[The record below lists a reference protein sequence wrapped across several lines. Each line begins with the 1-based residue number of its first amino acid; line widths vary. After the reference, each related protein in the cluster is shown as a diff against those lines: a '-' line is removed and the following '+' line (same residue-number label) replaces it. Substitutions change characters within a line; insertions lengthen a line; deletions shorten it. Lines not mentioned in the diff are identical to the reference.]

1 MTPDE
6 LSILIAGLIGGSALL
21 SLFVALIV
29 LTYAEQLRRI
39 FRIRPLAP
47 VTPAL
52 PGHYV
57 LPYLQPGPLMEPVGP
72 IHAPTPQRRATFAAT
87 ASDDDLPVPPRNA
100 TPGPSNV
107 PRTPPPAYDP
117 AETEEYGRFLR
128 AIFRSPS
135 PTDLPLITIPDSP
148 PTPVR
153 PLLPESDNPSPSSS
167 TPFGRE
173 SIYRTLPP
181 GRIEFG
187 TPAHLCPLPDSDNES
202 DSNSDPAS
210 YGGNEPVAERDDDDP
225 LNPNGADYEWPELD
239 AVDRAFLG
247 PYRSQAWELRRLDIE
262 QRSRYE
268 GPENRVRMGYY
279 LATERG
285 PRIPRRGREATIPSS
300 WMPAHEP
307 TQSSKL
313 SPTSYWPSHLPRP
326 TVPTWTE
333 PPDFDNFNQDQ
344 ETFGGWAEEES
355 DGEFDTYQDDR
366 DYRGYTTAPHF
377 YRNPFPLPD
386 SPTYLAPNHPPPPP
400 HPRWIQQF
408 RPPQYGSYAYGGQ
421 GPDDPEPG
429 GSAMPTDP
437 PQPSNTERL
446 EAARQQSLANR
457 REYDVLKAQMEA
469 AQAKMMTHDV
479 TWDFAQPP
487 DSKGKEPD
495 RGRPLVPNYRRPLY
509 DRTDRWSVPRPP
521 PKWQAPNPYPAPVGV
536 APDEAPWLGV
546 KPIMVKPPLPFFG
559 KYDDIERFIGDCLTY
574 FEVFA
579 SYFQVP
585 SSRVVFAVTHL
596 EGDAKD
602 WWVHARQDF
611 WANDEGDPI
620 DARFRFPSWTE
631 FTTLLALNF
640 HDPAS
645 EEMHEKKMFDLRMGK
660 GSALAYFQELEVE
673 AKKANRRGETD
684 ARGLMVKAVR
694 LGVPDSYTNAI
705 ANSGQHIPV
714 TYNDWKRRICIM
726 YEERQKKWVFD
737 QTIGGRSAPQNRGAT
752 APSQPKA
759 GGATSSTP
767 PKQAGNSSAPK
778 TGGRDSAGR
787 WTTHPGQGLPM
798 SVDAQK
804 LRDEGQCFRC
814 KEKGHLSRDC
824 PKKKEFRDI
833 RSVQATELA
842 VTTKVEEDLL
852 TGAHS
857 SSAGRSH
864 GLFVGTPFNPT
875 CIIKRTDTFLAHS
888 DTDSIDTYSRTPASN
903 FTAFNVSSTTSKPV
917 PESQNRYATLSVEE
931 CNNDSDSDTPLK
943 GCHDTSPARA
953 EAKADNP
960 AGHEAESLSTRPLLT
975 LGQTDANHRASSL
988 CGETQSTNASGEKS
1002 TLAVTPIDI
1011 ASLPRI
1017 TDGTMSAPKGKLYE
1031 EAAQVERPSTPKVD
1045 VESQLGG
1052 ETTARL
1058 PGQQRVP
1065 TTTSSDEREGCCSP
1079 RDGDKKARAGNSDGQ
1094 GETGN
1099 STFAVQAQPATL
1111 RSGLPSTRDGD
1122 RSILPRNEPGS
1133 AKAQKRPAAGLEAAS
1148 AQAVNRG
1155 HSVTCIEVPDEDD
1168 DTAFQI
1174 WLAKERLPTVTQME
1188 ATSDEPARS
1197 STKPITFQKWY
1208 KPFEVDWT
1216 LRAVCEARN
1225 DNAARAALYVWT
1237 HVDRVPKLTSELLS
1251 KLRKGD
1257 ELAREHLY
1265 ELREPPR
1272 YLRRRQSSSR
1282 DFMLDVQLTTLTNR
1296 QVFATRGLVDS
1307 GCTSSAINRA
1317 FVQKHRLDTVKTA
1330 IPIIVYNADGS
1341 RNKGGD
1347 ITEYVE
1353 VRLTI
1358 GNHEERIDLAVTDL
1372 GAKDLYLGHDWL
1384 KRHNPVINWETST
1397 VIFGR
1402 CHCVKNPFPLPDADP
1417 DDRWDEE
1424 LEDGDTILAVN
1435 MEEEIVI
1442 RAMHHAND
1450 LAAAANAEK
1459 PTKTFEEMVPPDY
1472 RSFRDLFSKENFD
1485 ELPERKP
1492 WDHAIELV
1500 PNAKSTLDCKVY
1512 PLNRNEQEQLDKFL
1526 DENLDS
1532 GRIKESKS
1540 PFASPFFFVKK
1551 KDGTLRPVQDY
1562 RKLNEMTIKNRY
1574 PLPLISELIDKL
1586 QGAKYFIKLDVRW
1599 GYNNVR
1605 IKEGDEHK
1613 AAFRTNRGLFEPT
1626 VMFFGLTNSPATFQW
1641 MMNDIFKDL
1650 ISEGKVTIYLD
1661 DILIFTKDLD
1671 EHRRIVRR
1679 VLQKLRE
1686 NKLFLKAE
1694 KCEFEVLETEYLG
1707 VIISEGQVRMDPV
1720 KLAGIAE
1727 WPTPTKKKELQSFL
1741 GFTNFYR
1748 KFIKNYS
1755 KVVRALTQ
1763 LTGNAEWTWGAA
1775 QNQAFQQ
1782 LKKQMAEDVILA
1794 IPNRTG
1800 RFRVEADASNGAI
1813 GAVLSQEQEDRWR
1826 PVAFMSK
1833 ALTATERNYEIYDKE
1848 LLAIMLALSEW
1859 RHYLM
1864 GALEDVEIWTDHQNL
1879 QYFRK
1884 PQKLNRRQAR
1894 WVTEL
1899 AEYHFILKHKPGTA
1913 NVKADLLSRRSDH
1926 DQGEDDN
1933 GDITVLSPEHFR
1945 AMIMP
1950 TPSEIHERVRTAT
1963 RQKELWDKGIAAS
1976 LEHERGITEK
1986 DGILYYDN
1994 RTYVPRHSALRGE
2007 IIAQSHDHITAGHP
2021 GIAKTRELVQR
2032 EYWWPKIQKDIEA
2045 YVKGCETCQR
2055 TKSNTQAKS
2064 APLHPNAIPTEPWT
2078 HVSVDMV
2085 TGLPD
2090 SNGHDALL
2098 VVVDR
2103 FSKAII
2109 LVPCNVELSAAGWAR
2124 TLRDHVYAHH
2134 GMPQVVISDR
2144 GPQFVSAF
2152 MKELYRMLDIT
2163 QNASTAFHPQTD
2175 GQTERVNQ
2183 EVEKYLRIFIN
2194 YHQNDWA
2201 DWLPLA
2207 EFAHN
2212 NRAHS
2217 ATGRSPFMILYGRN
2231 PRIMP
2236 DSPRTLNAK
2245 VPAASDFSKAIA
2257 QIHKETELALEQ
2269 AAGRMKAQYDK
2280 HKRPAQE
2287 YHAGDKVWLDATNLH
2302 LPRPKKKLDD
2312 KRVGPFLVL
2321 EKTGASAYK
2330 LKLPPH
2336 WKIHPRFNE
2345 KLLSPFTPPS
2355 FPNQEQ
2361 PPPPPPDLI
2370 DGEEE
2375 WEIEEILDS
2384 KSRKVRAKRG
2394 EPSTTVIDYFIKWVG
2409 HTREHNSWVTA
2420 SEMGNTQEAIADYE
2434 TKMGSNERV
2443 SVVKIATSKS
2453 PLAMVLDHHFD
2464 GEDISYLC
2472 QREDGTQ
2479 KWVKNPDITL
2489 FENFLVEYWSN
2500 YEYHSLQRTKP

>member
-1 MTPDE
+1 MGE
-6 LSILIAGLIGGSALL
+6 YQ
-21 SLFVALIV
+21 
-29 LTYAEQLRRI
+29 TY
-39 FRIRPLAP
+39 P
-47 VTPAL
+47 
-52 PGHYV
+52 
-57 LPYLQPGPLMEPVGP
+57 
-72 IHAPTPQRRATFAAT
+72 PQ
-87 ASDDDLPVPPRNA
+87 
-100 TPGPSNV
+100 
-107 PRTPPPAYDP
+107 
-117 AETEEYGRFLR
+117 
-128 AIFRSPS
+128 
-135 PTDLPLITIPDSP
+135 
-148 PTPVR
+148 
-153 PLLPESDNPSPSSS
+153 
-167 TPFGRE
+167 
-173 SIYRTLPP
+173 
-181 GRIEFG
+181 
-187 TPAHLCPLPDSDNES
+187 
-202 DSNSDPAS
+202 
-210 YGGNEPVAERDDDDP
+210 
-225 LNPNGADYEWPELD
+225 
-239 AVDRAFLG
+239 
-247 PYRSQAWELRRLDIE
+247 
-262 QRSRYE
+262 
-268 GPENRVRMGYY
+268 
-279 LATERG
+279 
-285 PRIPRRGREATIPSS
+285 
-300 WMPAHEP
+300 
-307 TQSSKL
+307 
-313 SPTSYWPSHLPRP
+313 
-326 TVPTWTE
+326 
-333 PPDFDNFNQDQ
+333 
-344 ETFGGWAEEES
+344 
-355 DGEFDTYQDDR
+355 
-366 DYRGYTTAPHF
+366 
-377 YRNPFPLPD
+377 
-386 SPTYLAPNHPPPPP
+386 PP
-400 HPRWIQQF
+400 HPQRVQQY
-408 RPPQYGSYAYGGQ
+408 RPPQYGQYQMGGQ
-421 GPDDPEPG
+421 GPDDPEPTAG
-429 GSAMPTDP
+429 GST
-437 PQPSNTERL
+437 QPSNEERIA
-446 EAARQQSLANR
+446 AARQQSETNR
-457 REYDVLKAQMEA
+457 REYDILKAQMEA

-479 TWDFAQPP
+479 TWDFTQPP
-487 DSKGKEPD
+487 DPKGKEPD
-495 RGRPLVPNYRRPLY
+495 RGRPAVPNYRRPLY

-521 PKWQAPNPYPAPVGV
+521 PKWQAPNPYPAP
-536 APDEAPWLGV
+536 LGV
-546 KPIMVKPPLPFFG
+546 KPIMVKPPLPFDG
-559 KYDDIERFIGDCLTY
+559 KYDDVERFIGDCFTY

-579 SYFQVP
+579 AYFQVP

-596 EGDAKD
+596 EGAAKD

-611 WANDEGDPI
+611 WANDSDDP
-620 DARFRFPSWTE
+620 DDPRFRFPSWNE
-631 FTTLLALNF
+631 FTMMLAQNF

-645 EEMHEKKMFDLRMGK
+645 EELHEKRMFDLRMGK
-660 GSALAYFQELEVE
+660 GPAITYFQELEME

-694 LGVPDSYTNAI
+694 LGVPDSYTNAV
-705 ANSGQHIPV
+705 ANSGQHVPV

-737 QTIGGRSAPQNRGAT
+737 QTVGGRSAPAKGITAT
-752 APSQPKA
+752 SLPKT

-767 PKQAGNSSAPK
+767 AKPAGSSSAQKPS
-778 TGGRDSAGR
+778 GRDSAGR

-798 SVDAQK
+798 SIDAQK
-804 LRDEGQCFRC
+804 LRDEGRCFRC

-842 VTTKVEEDLL
+842 VTTKVEEDLH
-852 TGAHS
+852 TGALPS
-857 SSAGRSH
+857 PAGRSH
-864 GLFVGTPFNPT
+864 GLFVGTSSNPT
-875 CIIKRTDTFLAHS
+875 CILKRTNIFST
-888 DTDSIDTYSRTPASN
+888 SRAFEYTSPSGP
-903 FTAFNVSSTTSKPV
+903 AFNVSSTTSKPE
-917 PESQNRYATLSVEE
+917 PESQNRYAVLSVEE
-931 CNNDSDSDTPLK
+931 YNDDDT
-943 GCHDTSPARA
+943 DTDTTSSAS
-953 EAKADNP
+953 NT
-960 AGHEAESLSTRPLLT
+960 EAEQGAESPPTRPLLT

-988 CGETQSTNASGEKS
+988 CGETQSMKASGEKS
-1002 TLAVTPIDI
+1002 TFTVTPIDT
-1011 ASLPRI
+1011 ASLPRM
-1017 TDGTMSAPKGKLYE
+1017 TDGTMSESKDELYE

-1045 VESQLGG
+1045 VESQLG
-1052 ETTARL
+1052 R
-1058 PGQQRVP
+1058 P
-1065 TTTSSDEREGCCSP
+1065 TTSSDEREGCCSP

-1099 STFAVQAQPATL
+1099 SAFAVQAQPTIS
-1111 RSGLPSTRDGD
+1111 RDGLPSTRDGD

-1133 AKAQKRPAAGLEAAS
+1133 AKAQKRPAAGQETAS

-1155 HSVTCIEVPDEDD
+1155 HSVTCIEIPDEDD
-1168 DTAFQI
+1168 DTAFQL
-1174 WLAKERLPTVTQME
+1174 WLAKERLPIVTQTK

-1197 STKPITFQKWY
+1197 STKPVPFLKWY

-1216 LRAVCEARN
+1216 LHAVCEARN
-1225 DNAARAALYVWT
+1225 NNAARAALYVWT
-1237 HVDRVPKLTSELLS
+1237 HVDRVPELTPELLS
-1251 KLRKGD
+1251 ELRKGD
-1257 ELAREHLY
+1257 ELARERLY

-1272 YLRRRQSSSR
+1272 YLRRRASNSR
-1282 DFMLDVQLTTLTNR
+1282 DFTLDVQLTTLTNR

-1317 FVQKHRLDTVKTA
+1317 FVQKHGLDTIKTA
-1330 IPIIVYNADGS
+1330 IPIIVYNADGT

-1384 KRHNPVINWETST
+1384 KRHNPVINWETGT

-1402 CHCVKNPFPLPDADP
+1402 CQCVKNPFPLPDADP

-1435 MEEEIVI
+1435 MEEELVI
-1442 RAMHHAND
+1442 RAVHHAND

-1459 PTKTFEEMVPPDY
+1459 PMKTFEEM
-1472 RSFRDLFSKENFD
+1472 
-1485 ELPERKP
+1485 P

-1551 KDGTLRPVQDY
+1551 KDGSLRPVQDY
-1562 RKLNEMTIKNRY
+1562 HKLNEMTIKNRY

-1586 QGAKYFIKLDVRW
+1586 QGAKYFTKLDVRW

-1613 AAFRTNRGLFEPT
+1613 AAFRMNRGLFEPT

-1650 ISEGKVTIYLD
+1650 ISKGKVTIYLD

-1782 LKKQMAEDVILA
+1782 LKKQMAEDVVLA
-1794 IPNRTG
+1794 IPNATG

-1813 GAVLSQEQEDRWR
+1813 GAVLSQEQDGRWR

-1848 LLAIMLALSEW
+1848 LLAIMLALAEW

-1884 PQKLNRRQAR
+1884 PQKPNRRQAR

-1950 TPSEIHERVRTAT
+1950 TASETHERVRTAT

-1994 RTYVPRHSALRGE
+1994 RVYVPRHSSLRGE

-2021 GIAKTRELVQR
+2021 GIAKTRELIQR
-2032 EYWWPKIQKDIEA
+2032 EYWWPKIQKDVEA

-2055 TKSNTQAKS
+2055 TKSNTQAKT

-2078 HVSVDMV
+2078 HISVDMV

-2098 VVVDR
+2098 VIVDR

-2124 TLRDHVYAHH
+2124 ILRDHVYAHH

-2163 QNASTAFHPQTD
+2163 QNVSTAFHPQTD
-2175 GQTERVNQ
+2175 GQTEQVNQ
-2183 EVEKYLRIFIN
+2183 EVEKYLWIFIN
-2194 YHQNDWA
+2194 YHQTDWV

-2217 ATGRSPFMILYGRN
+2217 ATGKSPFMILYGRN

-2236 DSPRTLNAK
+2236 DSPRTPNAK

-2269 AAGRMKAQYDK
+2269 AAGRMKTQYDK
-2280 HKRPAQE
+2280 HKRPAME
-2287 YHAGDKVWLDATNLH
+2287 YHVGDKVWLDATNLH

-2345 KLLSPFTPPS
+2345 KLLSPFVPPS

-2384 KSRKVRAKRG
+2384 KTRKVRAKRG
-2394 EPSTTVIDYFIKWVG
+2394 QPSATVIDYFIKWVG

-2420 SEMGNTQEAIADYE
+2420 SEMGNAQEAIAEYE
-2434 TKMGSNERV
+2434 AKMGSNERV
-2443 SVVKIATSKS
+2443 NVIKIATPSQRDIT
-2453 PLAMVLDHHFD
+2453 MVLNHVYESNGDV
-2464 GEDISYLC
+2464 SYLA
-2472 QREDGTQ
+2472 QRRDGTQ
-2479 KWVKNPDITL
+2479 TWVINPDTSVWK
-2489 FENFLVEYWSN
+2489 EFLEEYWASQLA
-2500 YEYHSLQRTKP
+2500 EQEDLPQDEP

>member
-1 MTPDE
+1 MTPDLTQKE
-6 LSILIAGLIGGSALL
+6 LVGIVTTIVGLCLT
-21 SLFVALIV
+21 SLFTALIV
-29 LTYAEQLRRI
+29 LTWREAILRYLYQHGLLV
-39 FRIRPLAP
+39 RPRRRESPRPFPL
-47 VTPAL
+47 
-52 PGHYV
+52 HYV
-57 LPYLQPGPLMEPVGP
+57 LPYADSNATMDRPILEEQRLQTR
-72 IHAPTPQRRATFAAT
+72 APHTSNNSDELHPPPPQ
-87 ASDDDLPVPPRNA
+87 RNA
-100 TPGPSNV
+100 TPGPSNTRHT
-107 PRTPPPAYDP
+107 PSPPPSP
-117 AETEEYGRFLR
+117 ASEEIDIGDLR
-128 AIFRSPS
+128 ARYENFP
-135 PTDLPLITIPDSP
+135 PPEYEPNDLPP
-148 PTPVR
+148 PER
-153 PLLPESDNPSPSSS
+153 PLLPIRPRPLMEEPRAPAQRIFIQPPTDPWPADESSDEDGGF
-167 TPFGRE
+167 FGAVARRRDAE
-173 SIYRTLPP
+173 RVITITTDDENDLDAL
-181 GRIEFG
+181 E
-187 TPAHLCPLPDSDNES
+187 LPLPDDDGD
-202 DSNSDPAS
+202 DSILHLP
-210 YGGNEPVAERDDDDP
+210 PPRRPDDP
-225 LNPNGADYEWPELD
+225 LNADGLDYEWPSLEDVDRDILGPERSLAWEIRRD
-239 AVDRAFLG
+239 DVEVRYNLAAHNRVSMDAHLAATYDPATVPSRAVDYMV
-247 PYRSQAWELRRLDIE
+247 PIEEELMR
-262 QRSRYE
+262 
-268 GPENRVRMGYY
+268 NN
-279 LATERG
+279 
-285 PRIPRRGREATIPSS
+285 
-300 WMPAHEP
+300 
-307 TQSSKL
+307 
-313 SPTSYWPSHLPRP
+313 WPSKTPSRP
-326 TVPTWTE
+326 WRDNWETAPTWKE
-333 PPDFDNFNQDQ
+333 ADQNDFDHFHYDYNPYI
-344 ETFGGWAEEES
+344 EELP
-355 DGEFDTYQDDR
+355 
-366 DYRGYTTAPHF
+366 AA
-377 YRNPFPLPD
+377 PFPLPD
-386 SPTYLAPNHPPPPP
+386 SPSWTTQTHLP
-400 HPRWIQQF
+400 HSQRLQKY
-408 RPPQYGSYAYGGQ
+408 RPAQYGTHAFSGQ
-421 GPDDPEPG
+421 GPDDEEEG
-429 GSAMPTDP
+429 GSSK
-437 PQPSNTERL
+437 PSDEALAEEQRQAA
-446 EAARQQSLANR
+446 EAAGKL
-457 REYDVLKAQMEA
+457 LKRIAELEKELNNEEMRHRDHA
-469 AQAKMMTHDV
+469 TKYGLPLRPSD
-479 TWDFAQPP
+479 
-487 DSKGKEPD
+487 KGKGPD
-495 RGRPLVPNYRRPLY
+495 RGRQPAHLPLPPNQYRALWRRD
-509 DRTDRWSVPRPP
+509 DRYSVPRPP
-521 PKWQAPNPYPAPVGV
+521 PDRGRPDPLPQPVGEADATTPFMNVRPTMV
-536 APDEAPWLGV
+536 AIPKVFTGSHE
-546 KPIMVKPPLPFFG
+546 
-559 KYDDIERFIGDCLTY
+559 DIERFIGDCLMY
-574 FEVFA
+574 FEAHA
-579 SYFQVP
+579 SYFILP
-585 SSRVVFAVTHL
+585 SHMIPFATSL
-596 EGDAKD
+596 FDGATKT
-602 WWVHARQDF
+602 WWVHEQLKYWSGTGPA
-611 WANDEGDPI
+611 PH
-620 DARFRFPSWTE
+620 RFRYPTWEE
-631 FTTLLALNF
+631 FINNVNEQF
-640 HDPAS
+640 RDPAAM
-645 EEMHEKKMFDLRMGK
+645 EVQEKKMFELRMGS
-660 GSALAYFQELEVE
+660 GPATTFFQELEVL
-673 AKKANRRGETD
+673 ATKAGRRHDVD
-684 ARGLMVKAVR
+684 ARGLMVKATR
-694 LGVPDSYTNAI
+694 LGVPSYYTNTI
-705 ANSGQHIPV
+705 TGQGRDIPGD
-714 TYNDWKRRICIM
+714 YDEWKARIILM
-726 YEERQKKWVFD
+726 YEERQKNWAFHQAAGSPRD
-737 QTIGGRSAPQNRGAT
+737 NRPTKGTSTPTTTAT
-752 APSQPKA
+752 SHTKA
-759 GGATSSTP
+759 GGATSSPTP
-767 PKQAGNSSAPK
+767 KASSS
-778 TGGRDSAGR
+778 GHSEGRDSAGR
-787 WTTHPGQGLPM
+787 WTTFGGAGKPM
-798 SVDAQK
+798 DIDVAK
-804 LRDEGQCFRC
+804 LRAEGRCFRC
-814 KEKGHLSRDC
+814 HEKGHMGKDC
-824 PKKKEFRDI
+824 PKKKDYRDI
-833 RSVQATELA
+833 RSVQATNEP
-842 VTTKVEEDLL
+842 VTESKVEEVAKDLH
-852 TGAHS
+852 TGTS
-857 SSAGRSH
+857 S
-864 GLFVGTPFNPT
+864 NPT
-875 CIIKRTDTFLAHS
+875 CISKRTNTF
-888 DTDSIDTYSRTPASN
+888 SISRAFEYTLPSGP
-903 FTAFNVSSTTSKPV
+903 AFNVSSTTSKPV
-917 PESQNRYATLSVEE
+917 PESQNRYAALSVEG
-931 CNNDSDSDTPLK
+931 CNDNNSDSDTPLK

-953 EAKADNP
+953 QAKAVDP

-975 LGQTDANHRASSL
+975 LGQTDANRPTSSL
-988 CGETQSTNASGEKS
+988 RGGTQPVNVAGEKS
-1002 TLAVTPIDI
+1002 TLEVTPIDI
-1011 ASLPRI
+1011 ASLPRM
-1017 TDGTMSAPKGKLYE
+1017 TDGTMSAPKGNLYD
-1031 EAAQVERPSTPKVD
+1031 EAAQSSGTSTPKVGD
-1045 VESQLGG
+1045 EPQLGG

-1065 TTTSSDEREGCCSP
+1065 RIPKDDSTFHSSPPPSTKTGEQKDGVEREPQGTGVAGTTVSPRATTQVRPGGISDPVTPLSEPSSQTTKGGTLIDAPKPAEERPSKAVGDANATTT
-1079 RDGDKKARAGNSDGQ
+1079 KK
-1094 GETGN
+1094 T
-1099 STFAVQAQPATL
+1099 
-1111 RSGLPSTRDGD
+1111 
-1122 RSILPRNEPGS
+1122 
-1133 AKAQKRPAAGLEAAS
+1133 AAGQEAAS
-1148 AQAVNRG
+1148 AQAVERG
-1155 HSVTCIEVPDEDD
+1155 HTVTCIEVPDEDD
-1168 DTAFQI
+1168 DTAFQL
-1174 WLAKERLPTVTQME
+1174 WLAKERLPTVTQAE

-1208 KPFEVDWT
+1208 KLFKVDWT
-1216 LRAVCEARN
+1216 LRTVCEARN

-1237 HVDRVPKLTSELLS
+1237 HVDRVPELTPELLS
-1251 KLRKGD
+1251 ELRKGD
-1257 ELAREHLY
+1257 ELARERLY

-1282 DFMLDVQLTTLTNR
+1282 DFMLNVQLTTLTNR

-1317 FVQKHRLDTVKTA
+1317 FVQDHHLDTVKTA

-1384 KRHNPVINWETST
+1384 KRHNPVINWETGT
-1397 VIFGR
+1397 VIFG
-1402 CHCVKNPFPLPDADP
+1402 CCSCVKNPFPLPDADP

-1424 LEDGDTILAVN
+1424 LEDGDIILAVN
-1435 MEEEIVI
+1435 MEEELVI
-1442 RAMHHAND
+1442 RAIHHAND

-1492 WDHAIELV
+1492 WDHAIELI

-1512 PLNRNEQEQLDKFL
+1512 PLNRNEQDQLDKFL
-1526 DENLDS
+1526 SENLDS

-1551 KDGTLRPVQDY
+1551 KDGSLRPVQDY

-1586 QGAKYFIKLDVRW
+1586 QGAKYFTKLDVRW

-1650 ISEGKVTIYLD
+1650 IASGKVTIYLD
-1661 DILIFTKDLD
+1661 DILIFTKDLG
-1671 EHRRIVRR
+1671 EHRRIVRQ

-1794 IPNRTG
+1794 IPTPNG

-1813 GAVLSQEQEDRWR
+1813 GAVLSQEQDGKWR

-1848 LLAIMLALSEW
+1848 LLAIMLALAEW

-1899 AEYHFILKHKPGTA
+1899 AEYHFVLKHKPGTA

-1950 TPSEIHERVRTAT
+1950 TASETHERVRTAT

-1986 DGILYYDN
+1986 DGILHYDN
-1994 RTYVPRHSALRGE
+1994 RVYVPRHSALRGE
-2007 IIAQSHDHITAGHP
+2007 IISQSHDHITAGHP

-2032 EYWWPKIQKDIEA
+2032 EYWWPKIQKDVEA

-2078 HVSVDMV
+2078 HISVDMV

-2098 VVVDR
+2098 VIVDR

-2109 LVPCNVELSAAGWAR
+2109 LVPCNVELSAEGWAR
-2124 TLRDHVYAHH
+2124 ILHDHVYARH

-2152 MKELYRMLDIT
+2152 MKELYRMLNIT

-2194 YHQNDWA
+2194 YHQSDWA

-2217 ATGRSPFMILYGRN
+2217 ATGKSPFMILYGRN

-2236 DSPRTLNAK
+2236 DSPRTPNAK

-2257 QIHKETELALEQ
+2257 QIHKETETALEE

-2280 HKRPAQE
+2280 HKRAARE

-2312 KRVGPFLVL
+2312 KRVGPFLIL

-2345 KLLSPFTPPS
+2345 KLLSPYKPPA

-2384 KSRKVRAKRG
+2384 K
-2394 EPSTTVIDYFIKWVG
+2394 P
-2409 HTREHNSWVTA
+2409 
-2420 SEMGNTQEAIADYE
+2420 
-2434 TKMGSNERV
+2434 
-2443 SVVKIATSKS
+2443 
-2453 PLAMVLDHHFD
+2453 
-2464 GEDISYLC
+2464 
-2472 QREDGTQ
+2472 
-2479 KWVKNPDITL
+2479 
-2489 FENFLVEYWSN
+2489 
-2500 YEYHSLQRTKP
+2500 

>member
-1 MTPDE
+1 MN
-6 LSILIAGLIGGSALL
+6 
-21 SLFVALIV
+21 
-29 LTYAEQLRRI
+29 EQ
-39 FRIRPLAP
+39 
-47 VTPAL
+47 
-52 PGHYV
+52 
-57 LPYLQPGPLMEPVGP
+57 Q
-72 IHAPTPQRRATFAAT
+72 
-87 ASDDDLPVPPRNA
+87 
-100 TPGPSNV
+100 
-107 PRTPPPAYDP
+107 
-117 AETEEYGRFLR
+117 
-128 AIFRSPS
+128 
-135 PTDLPLITIPDSP
+135 
-148 PTPVR
+148 
-153 PLLPESDNPSPSSS
+153 
-167 TPFGRE
+167 
-173 SIYRTLPP
+173 
-181 GRIEFG
+181 
-187 TPAHLCPLPDSDNES
+187 
-202 DSNSDPAS
+202 
-210 YGGNEPVAERDDDDP
+210 
-225 LNPNGADYEWPELD
+225 
-239 AVDRAFLG
+239 
-247 PYRSQAWELRRLDIE
+247 
-262 QRSRYE
+262 
-268 GPENRVRMGYY
+268 
-279 LATERG
+279 
-285 PRIPRRGREATIPSS
+285 
-300 WMPAHEP
+300 
-307 TQSSKL
+307 
-313 SPTSYWPSHLPRP
+313 
-326 TVPTWTE
+326 
-333 PPDFDNFNQDQ
+333 
-344 ETFGGWAEEES
+344 
-355 DGEFDTYQDDR
+355 
-366 DYRGYTTAPHF
+366 
-377 YRNPFPLPD
+377 
-386 SPTYLAPNHPPPPP
+386 
-400 HPRWIQQF
+400 
-408 RPPQYGSYAYGGQ
+408 
-421 GPDDPEPG
+421 
-429 GSAMPTDP
+429 
-437 PQPSNTERL
+437 
-446 EAARQQSLANR
+446 
-457 REYDVLKAQMEA
+457 
-469 AQAKMMTHDV
+469 
-479 TWDFAQPP
+479 
-487 DSKGKEPD
+487 
-495 RGRPLVPNYRRPLY
+495 
-509 DRTDRWSVPRPP
+509 DRWSVPRPP
-521 PKWQAPNPYPAPVGV
+521 PKWQAPNPYPAPVGA

-546 KPIMVKPPLPFFG
+546 KPLMVKPPLPFEG
-559 KYDDIERFIGDCLTY
+559 KYDDVERFVGDCFTY

-596 EGDAKD
+596 EGPAKD

-611 WANDEGDPI
+611 WCNVEDDPEGT
-620 DARFRFPSWTE
+620 RFRFPS
-631 FTTLLALNF
+631 
-640 HDPAS
+640 
-645 EEMHEKKMFDLRMGK
+645 EELHEKRMFDLRMGK
-660 GSALAYFQELEVE
+660 GPAISYFQELEVE

-684 ARGLMVKAVR
+684 VRGLMVKAVR

-705 ANSGQHIPV
+705 TNSGQHIPI
-714 TYNDWKRRICIM
+714 TYNDWKRRICVM

-737 QTIGGRSAPQNRGAT
+737 QTIGARSGSSKGISTTAT
-752 APSQPKA
+752 SQPKT

-767 PKQAGNSSAPK
+767 AKQPSSSSATPA
-778 TGGRDSAGR
+778 TGRDSSGR

-798 SVDAQK
+798 SIDAQK
-804 LRDEGQCFRC
+804 LRSEGRCFRC
-814 KEKGHLSRDC
+814 KEKGHMSKDC
-824 PKKKEFRDI
+824 PRKKEFRDI
-833 RSVQATELA
+833 R
-842 VTTKVEEDLL
+842 VEEYND
-852 TGAHS
+852 
-857 SSAGRSH
+857 
-864 GLFVGTPFNPT
+864 N
-875 CIIKRTDTFLAHS
+875 DT
-888 DTDSIDTYSRTPASN
+888 T
-903 FTAFNVSSTTSKPV
+903 
-917 PESQNRYATLSVEE
+917 
-931 CNNDSDSDTPLK
+931 LK
-943 GCHDTSPARA
+943 GSNDGLPARA
-953 EAKADNP
+953 QAKAADP
-960 AGHEAESLSTRPLLT
+960 AGHEAESLSTLPKLT
-975 LGQTDANHRASSL
+975 RGQTGANRQTSSPR
-988 CGETQSTNASGEKS
+988 GETQPATVYDEKS
-1002 TLAVTPIDI
+1002 PTTVTPIDT
-1011 ASLPRI
+1011 ASLPRR
-1017 TDGTMSAPKGKLYE
+1017 TDGTKDSSKGSSDEVLPKGE
-1031 EAAQVERPSTPKVD
+1031 QAAQASGPAIATVD
-1045 VESQLGG
+1045 VESQLD
-1052 ETTARL
+1052 
-1058 PGQQRVP
+1058 VP
-1065 TTTSSDEREGCCSP
+1065 MTNSDEYEGCGSP
-1079 RDGDKKARAGNSDGQ
+1079 RDGHKKACAGNLDGQ

-1099 STFAVQAQPATL
+1099 SAFAVQVQPAAP
-1111 RSGLPSTRDGD
+1111 RGGLPSTRDGD
-1122 RSILPRNEPGS
+1122 RSILPLNEQGS
-1133 AKAQKRPAAGLEAAS
+1133 AKAQKRPATGLEAAS

-1155 HSVTCIEVPDEDD
+1155 HPTTCIEVPDEDD
-1168 DTAFQI
+1168 DMAFQI
-1174 WLAKERLPTVTQME
+1174 WLAKERTPTIVKKG
-1188 ATSDEPARS
+1188 DEPS
-1197 STKPITFQKWY
+1197 SVPPVKPDSQRWY

-1225 DNAARAALYVWT
+1225 DNAAHAALFVWT
-1237 HVDRVPKLTSELLS
+1237 HQDRVPELTPELLS
-1251 KLRKGD
+1251 ELRKGG
-1257 ELAREHLY
+1257 ELARERLY
-1265 ELREPPR
+1265 ELCKLPH
-1272 YLRRRQSSSR
+1272 YLWRRQSDSR
-1282 DFMLDVQLTTLTNR
+1282 DFMLNVQLTTITNR

-1307 GCTSSAINRA
+1307 GCTSSAINRS
-1317 FVQKHRLDTVKTA
+1317 FVQKHHLDTVKTA

-1372 GAKDLYLGHDWL
+1372 GSKDLYLGHDWL
-1384 KRHNPVINWETST
+1384 KRHNPVINWETGT

-1402 CHCVKNPFPLPDADP
+1402 CQCVKNPFPLPDSDP

-1424 LEDGDTILAVN
+1424 LEDGDVILAIN
-1435 MEEEIVI
+1435 MEEELVI
-1442 RAMHHAND
+1442 RAVHHAND
-1450 LAAAANAEK
+1450 LAAAAHVEK
-1459 PTKTFEEMVPPDY
+1459 PTKTFEELVPPDY
-1472 RSFRDLFSKENFD
+1472 CSFRDLFLKENFD
-1485 ELPERKP
+1485 ELPKRKP

-1512 PLNRNEQEQLDKFL
+1512 PLNRDEQEQLDKFL
-1526 DENLDS
+1526 DENLES
-1532 GRIKESKS
+1532 GHITESKS

-1551 KDGTLRPVQDY
+1551 KDGSLRPVQDY
-1562 RKLNEMTIKNRY
+1562 RKLNEMTIKNQY

-1586 QGAKYFIKLDVRW
+1586 QGAKYFMKLDVRW

-1613 AAFRTNRGLFEPT
+1613 ATFCTNWGLFKPT

-1671 EHRRIVRR
+1671 EHQRIVRR

-1694 KCEFEVLETEYLG
+1694 KCEFKVLSTEYLG
-1707 VIISEGQVRMDPV
+1707 VIISEGQVHMDPV

-1755 KVVRALTQ
+1755 KV
-1763 LTGNAEWTWGAA
+1763 GAA

-1794 IPNRTG
+1794 ISNATG
-1800 RFRVEADASNGAI
+1800 RFRVEADASNRAI
-1813 GAVLSQEQEDRWR
+1813 GAMLSQEQEGRWR

-1859 RHYLM
+1859 HHYLM

-1899 AEYHFILKHKPGTA
+1899 AEYHFVLKHKPGTA

-1950 TPSEIHERVRTAT
+1950 TTSETHERVKTAT
-1963 RQKELWDKGIAAS
+1963 HQKELWDKGIATS
-1976 LEHERGITEK
+1976 LEHERGITK
-1986 DGILYYDN
+1986 KNGILYYDN
-1994 RTYVPRHSALRGE
+1994 RVYVPRHSSLRGE

-2045 YVKGCETCQR
+2045 YVKGCEVCQR
-2055 TKSNTQAKS
+2055 TKSNTQAKP
-2064 APLHPNAIPTEPWT
+2064 APLHPNAIPTEPWK
-2078 HVSVDMV
+2078 HISVDMV

-2090 SNGHDALL
+2090 SNRHDALL

-2109 LVPCNVELSAAGWAR
+2109 LVPCNIELSAEGWAR
-2124 TLRDHVYAHH
+2124 ILRDHVYARH

-2217 ATGRSPFMILYGRN
+2217 ATGKSPFMVLYGRN
-2231 PRIMP
+2231 PCVIP
-2236 DSPRTLNAK
+2236 DSPRTPNSK
-2245 VPAASDFSKAIA
+2245 TPAASDFLKAM
-2257 QIHKETELALEQ
+2257 QTVHKETKAALTE
-2269 AAGRMKAQYDK
+2269 AAGRMKSQYDK
-2280 HKRPAQE
+2280 HKRPARE
-2287 YHAGDKVWLDATNLH
+2287 YHIGD
-2302 LPRPKKKLDD
+2302 KLDD
-2312 KRVGPFLVL
+2312 KCVGPFLIT
-2321 EKTGASAYK
+2321 EKTGAATYK
-2330 LKLPPH
+2330 LKLLPH

-2345 KLLSPFTPPS
+2345 KLLSPFVPPS

-2384 KSRKVRAKRG
+2384 KPRKVRGRRG
-2394 EPSTTVIDYFIKWVG
+2394 QPSTTVTDYFIKWIG

-2420 SEMGNTQEAIADYE
+2420 SKMGNAQEAIADYE
-2434 TKMGSNERV
+2434 AKTQSNERV
-2443 SVVKIATSKS
+2443 AVVKIATSKS
-2453 PLAMVLDHHFD
+2453 PLTMVLNHHFD

-2479 KWVKNPDITL
+2479 KWVKNPDVTQ
-2489 FENFLVEYWSN
+2489 FDNFLVEYWSN